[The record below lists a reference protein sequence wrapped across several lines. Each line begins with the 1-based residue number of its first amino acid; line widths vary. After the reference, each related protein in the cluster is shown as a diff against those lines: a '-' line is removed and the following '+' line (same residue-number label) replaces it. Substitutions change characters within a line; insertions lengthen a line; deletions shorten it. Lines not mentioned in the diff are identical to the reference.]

1 MLVELGQSSFS
12 FFCFVDQP
20 NLRLKLAAALGKTVL
35 KLGNPNSTSIVVTLL
50 NENKKKYSHIM
61 AYNRRRF
68 TAGDAAAGA
77 MVSATSTAA
86 ADVDVHFSVNVHQCQ
101 PRQSGRPASH

>member
-20 NLRLKLAAALGKTVL
+20 NLRLKLAATLGKTVL

-50 NENKKKYSHIM
+50 NENKKNIHTSWPTI
-61 AYNRRRF
+61 
-68 TAGDAAAGA
+68 GG
-77 MVSATSTAA
+77 VSQPVMLLLALWCPRHQRQLPTSMST
-86 ADVDVHFSVNVHQCQ
+86 S
-101 PRQSGRPASH
+101 R